1 LPYLRVVRIRARSVF
16 AFLPAALV
24 TLALSACG
32 GSGGGGT
39 AGTVTGPVHGP
50 TETVLRIVV
59 PSPPVAASSSRRPA
73 FVSAGAL
80 SMSVAIYTV
89 APDGTIASAPASTTN
104 VDLVPSS
111 ICSGTPLA
119 CTIVL
124 DAPVGTL
131 TFGVTLY
138 SQVAEGGSVLAT
150 FAPSA
155 VHEFTIVQNTNNTI
169 GISLDGV
176 PATMRM
182 SVSPAVVTAGTAAT
196 ATITVVA
203 MDASNNVI
211 IGTDPYA
218 APIQLTD
225 NDPSGSTTLSSA
237 TVLSP
242 ASTVSLVY
250 AGGPLNGSSFLLNA
264 TFPGTPPVLASTS
277 VGVLNTNGITAT
289 PSTVSFLALSQAPQV
304 VTYGEAAYNGTFTVV
319 STSCAGIATVLNLT
333 GTFRVT
339 PLAAGS
345 CTVTVSDNANH
356 WTNVTIGVTQSTVIG
371 S

>member
-1 LPYLRVVRIRARSVF
+1 LPYLDAVRTCARSVL
-16 AFLPAALV
+16 AFLIVALI
-24 TLALSACG
+24 TLAGLTGCG
-32 GSGGGGT
+32 GGNGT
-39 AGTVTGPVHGP
+39 AGAVTGPARGP

-59 PSPPVAASSSRRPA
+59 PSPPSTASTSRRPA

-80 SMSVAIYTV
+80 SVSVAIYTV
-89 APDGTIASAPASTTN
+89 AADGTIATTPSSTTN

-119 CTIVL
+119 CTIAI

-150 FAPSA
+150 FVPSA

-176 PATMRM
+176 PATLSM
-182 SVSPAVVTAGTAAT
+182 SVNPAVLTAGAAST
-196 ATITVVA
+196 VTITVVA

-237 TVLSP
+237 TITSP
-242 ASTVSLVY
+242 VSTVSLVY
-250 AGGPLNGSSFLLNA
+250 AGGPLNGSSFPLSA
-264 TFPGTPPVLASTS
+264 SFPGTPPVVASAS
-277 VGVLNTNGITAT
+277 VGVLNTNGVTAT
-289 PSTVSFLALSQAPQV
+289 PANVTFLSLAQAPQV
-304 VTYGEAAYNGTFTVV
+304 VTYGEASYNGTFTVV
-319 STSCAGIATVLNLT
+319 STSCAGIATVLNLS

-345 CTVTVSDNANH
+345 CTVTVNDNANH
-356 WTNVTIGVTQSTVIG
+356 STSVTIGVTQSTVIG

>member
-1 LPYLRVVRIRARSVF
+1 M
-16 AFLPAALV
+16 PAALV
-24 TLALSACG
+24 TLTVLTACG
-32 GSGGGGT
+32 GGGGGAS
-39 AGTVTGPVHGP
+39 AGALTGPLHGT

-59 PSPPVAASSSRRPA
+59 PSAPATASTSRRPA

-89 APDGTIASAPASTTN
+89 AADGTIATTPASTTN

-124 DAPVGTL
+124 NAPVGTL

-138 SQVAEGGSVLAT
+138 SQVAEGGNVLAT

-155 VHEFTIVQNTNNTI
+155 VHEFTILQNTNNTI

-176 PATMRM
+176 PAKLSM
-182 SVSPAVVTAGTAAT
+182 SVSPAVLTAGTISSG
-196 ATITVVA
+196 TITVVA

-237 TVLSP
+237 MVLSP
-242 ASTVSLVY
+242 VSTVSLVY
-250 AGGPLNGSSFLLNA
+250 AGGPLNGSSFTLSA
-264 TFPGTPPVLASTS
+264 SFPATPPVLASTS

-289 PSTVSFLALSQAPQV
+289 PSNVTFLALAQAPQV
-304 VTYGEAAYNGTFTVV
+304 VTYGEASYNGRFTVV
-319 STSCAGIATVLNLT
+319 STSCAGIATVLDLI

-345 CTVTVSDNANH
+345 CTVTINDNANNS
-356 WTNVTIGVTQSTVIG
+356 TSVSIGVTQSTVVG

>member
-1 LPYLRVVRIRARSVF
+1 VGA
-16 AFLPAALV
+16 
-24 TLALSACG
+24 
-32 GSGGGGT
+32 
-39 AGTVTGPVHGP
+39 VTGPAHGP

-59 PSPPVAASSSRRPA
+59 PSPPSTASTGRRPA

-89 APDGTIASAPASTTN
+89 AADGTIAATPASMTN

-111 ICSGTPLA
+111 LCSGTPLA
-119 CTIVL
+119 CTIVI

-150 FAPSA
+150 FVPSA

-176 PATMRM
+176 PATLSM
-182 SVSPAVVTAGTAAT
+182 SVSPAVLTAGTAAT
-196 ATITVVA
+196 ATITIVA

-242 ASTVSLVY
+242 VSTVSLVY
-250 AGGPLNGSSFLLNA
+250 AGGPLNGSSFPLSA
-264 TFPGTPPVLASTS
+264 SFPGTPPVLASTS

-289 PSTVSFLALSQAPQV
+289 PSTVAFLSLAQAPQV
-304 VTYGEAAYNGTFTVV
+304 VTYGEASYNGTFTVV

-345 CTVTVSDNANH
+345 CTVTINDNANH
-356 WTNVTIGVTQSTVIG
+356 STSVPIGVTQSTVVG

>member
-1 LPYLRVVRIRARSVF
+1 
-16 AFLPAALV
+16 
-24 TLALSACG
+24 
-32 GSGGGGT
+32 
-39 AGTVTGPVHGP
+39 
-50 TETVLRIVV
+50 LRIVV
-59 PSPPVAASSSRRPA
+59 PSPPSTASTSRRPA

-89 APDGTIASAPASTTN
+89 AADGTIATTPVSTTN

-119 CTIVL
+119 CTIVIG
-124 DAPVGTL
+124 APVGTL

-138 SQVAEGGSVLAT
+138 SHVAEGGSVLAT

-176 PATMRM
+176 PATLSM
-182 SVSPAVVTAGTAAT
+182 SVSPAVLTAGTAAT

-225 NDPSGSTTLSSA
+225 TDPSGSTTLSSA

-242 ASTVSLVY
+242 VSTVSLVY
-250 AGGPLNGSSFLLNA
+250 AGGPLNGSSFPLSA
-264 TFPGTPPVLASTS
+264 SFPGTPPVLASTS

-289 PSTVSFLALSQAPQV
+289 PSAVAFLSLARAPQV
-304 VTYGEAAYNGTFTVV
+304 VTYGEAAYNGTFTVA
-319 STSCAGIATVLNLT
+319 STSCAGIATVLDLS

-345 CTVTVSDNANH
+345 CTVMVNDNANH
-356 WTNVTIGVTQSTVIG
+356 SASVSIGVTQTTVVG